1 MDVMAFGW
9 IVFEIANDMVPYW
22 QTQECGIVQP
32 ATDEKILDALAN
44 LTDEIIATTLES
56 VFPEEKQQPLRSFLQ
71 DALRVNPQARFTA
84 ERLRTERS
92 LLGIRSRT
100 INVDRITQSMEAG
113 FSSVHKHIDELSAQL
128 TGSLQDV
135 GTQLEAIA
143 ERGSDQ
149 EMSCIAEAIQVHKQ
163 YLQTSKLTADPAH
176 LASTMSRATA
186 SFGPQVSQS
195 LSQYTN
201 AVMSETTG
209 PSSDE
214 KLNAMLEAIADM
226 REQMRGLGELSTA
239 QYHLVAELERRGN
252 VMPHTF
258 VIIPELRDEIP
269 GNASKATKLKNY
281 ILKKSDVIT
290 GLFWERSRLH
300 FFCPITRKRVPCG
313 PDGKGYSISLPSKL
327 LKALLPAM
335 KIGLIFLKLALASQG
350 LGGMVPDFNTGQSPF
365 PGQAEMES
373 MVQVMSKEFSSLDA
387 TMTGDASN
395 FASMTEKLA
404 DWENSAEEKVSR
416 GVPFFLLLN
425 YISIHECCKCIFFFV
440 HLCFTNL
447 LTNSLGERGIFDD
460 FSACGTVGRVSEWRL

>member
-1 MDVMAFGW
+1 MAFGW

-22 QTQECGIVQP
+22 QTPESGIVP
-32 ATDEKILDALAN
+32 PVTNEKILDALAQ
-44 LTDEIIATTLES
+44 LTDERIASTLAA

-71 DALRVNPQARFTA
+71 DALRVNPHARFTA

-113 FSSVHKHIDELSAQL
+113 FSSVNQRIDILSAQL
-128 TGSLQDV
+128 TGSLQQV
-135 GTQLEAIA
+135 GTQLQMVA

-149 EMSCIAEAIQVHKQ
+149 EMNSIAEAIQIHKA
-163 YLQTSKLTADPAH
+163 YLQSSRLTSDPAH
-176 LASTMSRATA
+176 LSNTLSRATA
-186 SFGPQVSQS
+186 AFGPQVSQS

-201 AVMSETTG
+201 AVMSETDG

-226 REQMRGLGELSTA
+226 REQMRGLGELTTA

-269 GNASKATKLKNY
+269 DNASKVTKLKNY
-281 ILKKSDVIT
+281 ILKKTDKLT
-290 GLFWERSRLH
+290 RLLWERSRLH

-335 KIGLIFLKLALASQG
+335 KMGLIFLKVALASQG
-350 LGGMVPDFNTGQSPF
+350 LGGMVPDVNIRSSAF

-373 MVQVMSKEFSSLDA
+373 MVQLMNTEFSLIDA
-387 TMTGDASN
+387 TITGDADPSS
-395 FASMTEKLA
+395 FSTMTEKLA
-404 DWENSAEEKVSR
+404 DWESTTEEKVS
-416 GVPFFLLLN
+416 
-425 YISIHECCKCIFFFV
+425 CC
-440 HLCFTNL
+440 L
-447 LTNSLGERGIFDD
+447 SLDY
-460 FSACGTVGRVSEWRL
+460 

>member
-1 MDVMAFGW
+1 MAFGW

-22 QTQECGIVQP
+22 QTPESGIIPPV
-32 ATDEKILDALAN
+32 TNEKILDALAE
-44 LTDEIIATTLES
+44 LTDERIASTLAT

-71 DALRVNPQARFTA
+71 DALRVNPHARFTA

-113 FSSVHKHIDELSAQL
+113 FSSVNQRIDILSAQL
-128 TGSLQDV
+128 TGSLQNV
-135 GTQLEAIA
+135 GTQLQMVA

-149 EMSCIAEAIQVHKQ
+149 EMSSIAEAIQIHKA
-163 YLQTSKLTADPAH
+163 YLQSSRLTSDPAH
-176 LASTMSRATA
+176 LSNTLSRAK
-186 SFGPQVSQS
+186 VSQS

-201 AVMSETTG
+201 AVMSETDG

-214 KLNAMLEAIADM
+214 KLNSMLEAIADM
-226 REQMRGLGELSTA
+226 REQMRGLGELTTA

-269 GNASKATKLKNY
+269 DNASKVTKLKNY
-281 ILKKSDVIT
+281 ILKKTDKLT
-290 GLFWERSRLH
+290 GLLWERSRLH

-335 KIGLIFLKLALASQG
+335 KMGLIFLKVALASQG
-350 LGGMVPDFNTGQSPF
+350 LGGMVPDLNIRSAAF

-373 MVQVMSKEFSSLDA
+373 MVQLMNTEFSMIDA
-387 TMTGDASN
+387 TITGDADANS
-395 FASMTEKLA
+395 FSTMTEKLA
-404 DWENSAEEKVSR
+404 DWENSTEEKVSSC
-416 GVPFFLLLN
+416 VSLN
-425 YISIHECCKCIFFFV
+425 YQ
-440 HLCFTNL
+440 
-447 LTNSLGERGIFDD
+447 
-460 FSACGTVGRVSEWRL
+460 